1 MHIEEIGLIHSCFKQ
16 KFGTP
21 RQSGLCENAKGSIEL
36 FKEYSHED
44 IVRELDSFS
53 HIWVLFHFHQ
63 VKSWNPTVRPPR
75 LGGTKKVGVFASRSP
90 FRPNPIGMSIL
101 KLEGINRKN
110 GQIFIDISGLDILD
124 QTPVLDIKPYIP
136 SIDARLEAKSG
147 WQEKEFEKIEN
158 IKFSPNLKI
167 ENPELIREV
176 IGLDP
181 RPAHQ
186 KNQDKTYKL
195 RIGDLDVHWRIKN
208 NQVEVFD
215 LFPI

>member
-1 MHIEEIGLIHSCFKQ
+1 MILTEIGLVHSCFKQ

-21 RQSGLCENAKGSIEL
+21 RQSGLCKNAKGTIEI
-36 FKEYSHED
+36 FKEFSHED
-44 IVRELDSFS
+44 SVRELESFS
-53 HIWVLFHFHQ
+53 HIWVLFHFHK

-101 KLEGINRKN
+101 KLEEIRRKN
-110 GQIFIDISGLDILD
+110 GQIFIEVSGLDLLD

-136 SIDARLEAKSG
+136 TIDMRYDAKDG

-167 ENPELIREV
+167 DNPELIKEV

-186 KNQDKTYKL
+186 KNLDKTYKL
-195 RIGDLDVHWRIKN
+195 KIGDQDIHWRIIN

-215 LFPI
+215 EI

>member
-1 MHIEEIGLIHSCFKQ
+1 MNIEEIGLIHSCFKQ

-53 HIWVLFHFHQ
+53 HIWVLFHFHK
-63 VKSWNPTVRPPR
+63 VNSWNPTVRPPR

-101 KLEGINRKN
+101 KLEGINRNN
-110 GQIFIDISGLDILD
+110 GQIFIDVSGLDLLD

-136 SIDARLEAKSG
+136 SIDARSDAKDG
-147 WQEKEFEKIEN
+147 WQEKDFEKIEIIN
-158 IKFSPNLKI
+158 FAPNLKI
-167 ENPELIREV
+167 ENPELIKEV
-176 IGLDP
+176 ISLDP

-186 KNQDKTYKL
+186 KKLDKTYKL
-195 RIGDLDVHWRIKN
+195 KIGDVDVHWRISN
-208 NQVEVFD
+208 NQVEVFN
-215 LFPI
+215 II